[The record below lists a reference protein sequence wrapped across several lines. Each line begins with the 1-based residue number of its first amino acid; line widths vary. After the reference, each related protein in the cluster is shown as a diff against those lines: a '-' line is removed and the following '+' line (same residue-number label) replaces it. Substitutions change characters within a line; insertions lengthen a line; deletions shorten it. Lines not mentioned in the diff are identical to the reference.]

1 MKYTVLKAIRVPTGI
16 VVGVSKEQAAARGEA
31 LLKPVK
37 GRQYECLVPV
47 WFKAGETLDMEHAP
61 KYLLA
66 SLQAHEGKPA
76 RAASEDA
83 APVVPVVPDAQD
95 APAAVVETAAAE

>member
-1 MKYTVLKAIRVPTGI
+1 M
-16 VVGVSKEQAAARGEA
+16 
-31 LLKPVK
+31 
-37 GRQYECLVPV
+37 PV

-76 RAASEDA
+76 RAAQEDA
-83 APVVPVVPDAQD
+83 AVESATQE